1 MADGGAENERGE
13 GALVDIRARCVPNRE
28 ARNKG
33 ATCTMSEP
41 DRAKQSDLPPC
52 PRCKAQM
59 QEVLR
64 IAPVLSDGGL
74 IAYECPK
81 YGQLTSVLQPAR

>member
-1 MADGGAENERGE
+1 
-13 GALVDIRARCVPNRE
+13 
-28 ARNKG
+28 
-33 ATCTMSEP
+33 
-41 DRAKQSDLPPC
+41 
-52 PRCKAQM
+52 M